1 MGKELSVALG
11 RLDHPEPT
19 EKAVSQNLSSHGMRL
34 TTEHAWRPGEQAL
47 VSSQGGV
54 RTEAKVV
61 YCEYLGADKFAVGL
75 ELLRPVENWAS
86 PG

>member
-1 MGKELSVALG
+1 MGKELPVDLG
-11 RLDHPEPT
+11 RSDRPELA

-47 VSSQGGV
+47 VSSQAGV

-61 YCEYLGADKFAVGL
+61 YCEYLGGDKFAVGL
-75 ELLRPVENWAS
+75 ELLRPVENWVS
-86 PG
+86 PA